1 MGILNQK
8 TQRPRT
14 FYVCKSAES
23 GKFMR
28 KYLRTYTAADID
40 SAELFKQRGAAATA
54 KSESADKSG
63 VIVKIEVNRIE

>member
-1 MGILNQK
+1 MKMGKNN
-8 TQRPRT
+8 QRPRT

-40 SAELFKQRGAAATA
+40 GAELFKQRGAAAKA
-54 KSESADKSG
+54 KSESVDKSG
-63 VIVKIEVNRIE
+63 VIVKIEVNLIE